1 MGLWWVQMIKEQLE
15 CLISP
20 PLMFQLELNHLPNT
34 QVLCLAMA
42 TLQAP
47 TVFLVAPQTP
57 SPPWFTHL
65 CCGPL
70 TCRARHVVG
79 PPRSTKQ
86 RSITHYLKQGPLP
99 CRRCLEVKYSLILVA
114 SAALPSRAGS
124 SLWIHRHFESPSP
137 AGARRWEVGIA
148 LPPLLAGT
156 PTAGREL
163 QPEQPPKS
171 EPSHMFRTAA
181 PPVSA

>member
-1 MGLWWVQMIKEQLE
+1 MPDFTSFDVSVGTKS
-15 CLISP
+15 SP
-20 PLMFQLELNHLPNT
+20 EHTTFVFSNGNAL
-34 QVLCLAMA
+34 A
-42 TLQAP
+42 TL
-47 TVFLVAPQTP
+47 
-57 SPPWFTHL
+57 WFTHL

-70 TCRARHVVG
+70 TCRARHVAG

-86 RSITHYLKQGPLP
+86 RPITHYLKRGPLL

-114 SAALPSRAGS
+114 SAALPSRAAS
-124 SLWIHRHFESPSP
+124 SLWIYRHFGSPSP

-148 LPPLLAGT
+148 PPPLLAGT
-156 PTAGREL
+156 PTAGRQL
-163 QPEQPPKS
+163 QAEQPPKS